1 MKLDLI
7 SIVMQYSMTID
18 MTSVRFRAKISKEGN
33 RLVIVIP
40 KALHEMISSIRG
52 KELLVDLKD
61 SEE

>member
-18 MTSVRFRAKISKEGN
+18 MTSVRFRAKISKEGK

-61 SEE
+61 SVE